1 MSSFLF
7 DKLHQGIG
15 RVLDLRSAQHALTA
29 SNLANADT
37 PGFKAKFI
45 PFNHV
50 LGEAMGSSESM
61 PMSRS
66 HPLHL
71 RASETDAGQVD
82 IEEIEA
88 PPWSLD
94 GNSVTPER
102 ESMRMAEN
110 AILYD
115 ALTRG
120 LNKRL
125 MILKYS
131 ASNGD

>member
-1 MSSFLF
+1 MSNFLF
-7 DKLHQGIG
+7 DNLHQGIG

-45 PFNHV
+45 PFTEV
-50 LGEAMGSSESM
+50 LGEVMGTKDSM
-61 PMSRS
+61 PMLRS
-66 HPLHL
+66 HGLHQH
-71 RASETDAGQVD
+71 ATEIDANHAD

-102 ESMRMAEN
+102 ESVRLAEN
-110 AILYD
+110 SLLYQ

-125 MILKYS
+125 MILKFS
-131 ASNGD
+131 ASDGG